1 MDIRQ
6 ITPAYHVSPQ
16 IAPEDFAAL
25 AEAGY
30 ARVICNR
37 PDAENPPELHIAAMA
52 EAAKAAGIEFEALP
66 VTGDTLTPEVAMQHR
81 GLCDEAGGKVLAY
94 CRSGTRCTYLWAFGQ
109 AGDLPADEII
119 AKAAAAGYDIG
130 QLEPVLNALASR

>member
-16 IAPEDFAAL
+16 IAPDDFAAL

-37 PDAENPPELHIAAMA
+37 PDGENPPDLQSAAMA
-52 EAAKAAGIEFEALP
+52 EAAQAAGIDYQVLP
-66 VTGDTLTPEVAMQHR
+66 VTGDSMTPEVAMQHR
-81 GLCDEAGGKVLAY
+81 GLCDEVEGKVLAY
-94 CRSGTRCTYLWAFGQ
+94 CRSGTRCTYLWALGH
-109 AGDLPADEII
+109 AGDLPTDEIVG
-119 AKAAAAGYDIG
+119 KAAEAGYDIR
-130 QLEPVLNALASR
+130 QIEPVLNALSAR